1 MKIKQIIIWTAAL
14 MIGAVI
20 GTFSVK
26 NGWTDVDKFM
36 DFLAS
41 AYTSCFKFVAVP
53 TVALAVIT
61 ALAGLGKEGSGRI
74 FRKTFTYTVL
84 TSFVAALVGLG
95 LFILISPEALSLEA
109 IKEGAQVE
117 TVQKLEATSF
127 TVYNHILNS
136 LPSNLIKPFL
146 DGNVLPVVFIAAAFG
161 AALAFLGK
169 DEHAQALLKCLT
181 GLQKVMFAIIK
192 GLIWALPL
200 GIIAFAEQLA
210 RDFGGMAID
219 SIGKYVLVVL
229 GGNLIQFFIVL
240 PLFCYLR
247 GVNGYKVMK
256 QMTPALLMALFT
268 KSSAATLPVSVATA
282 EKNMGVKPEIARF
295 ILPLCCT
302 INMNGCAAF
311 ILTTSLFVMK
321 CGGMMPSLGMMFV
334 WCGIAVLCAIGN
346 AGVPMGCYFLTLSLM
361 AGVGGPLGVLGVILP
376 IYTIIDMLETA
387 ENVWSDCCIC
397 AVVDKS
403 EKAANC

>member
-14 MIGAVI
+14 VIGAVI

-127 TVYNHILNS
+127 TIYNHILNS

-146 DGNVLPVVFIAAAFG
+146 DGNVLPVVLIAAAFG